1 MIHEIKANLEPK
13 LNQLLQHPLYRQLNS
28 PEQLQ
33 VFMEHHVF
41 AVWDNMSLLKALQLE
56 FTRTKNPWIPVGD
69 PELRYLVN
77 KLILVEETDLNSKG
91 EHQSHFEMYLDAMI
105 ETGASTQKIRDFLL
119 HVNHGTDIFLIIAAS
134 KLPISIKQ
142 FVKNTFDVVSEAK
155 PHKIAAAFCFG
166 RENLVPEIFH
176 QLLKELKSELPRE
189 KIKLF
194 EYYLRRQKELKKE
207 YQPHAFKMLEIL
219 CGNEAEKWEEVNTTA
234 QKAIDTRINLWNGIA
249 REINKNLSVQ
259 KTG

>member
-1 MIHEIKANLEPK
+1 MITEIKAKLEPK
-13 LNQLLQHPLYRQLNS
+13 LNELLQHDLYQKLNS

-41 AVWDNMSLLKALQLE
+41 AVWDNMSLLKALQQE

-69 PELRYLVN
+69 PELRFLIN

-91 EHQSHFEMYLDAMI
+91 EHQSHFEMYLDAMV

-142 FVKNTFDVVSEAK
+142 FVKNTFDVISEAK
-155 PHKIAAAFCFG
+155 PHNIAAAFTFG

-176 QLLKELKSELPRE
+176 QLLKEVKSDLPQE
-189 KIKLF
+189 NIKLF
-194 EYYLRRQKELKKE
+194 EYYLKRQKELKSE
-207 YQPHAFKMLEIL
+207 YQPKAFKMLEML
-219 CGNEAEKWEEVNTTA
+219 CGKDSEKWEEVSLTA
-234 QKAIDTRINLWNGIA
+234 QKALDSRITLWNGIEE
-249 REINKNLSVQ
+249 EITEKISIS